1 MTVAGSTSVR
11 HVFISFASTDVAF
24 ARLVLASL
32 EQSGLQCWLAERDIE
47 PADSYPAAITAAVKS
62 SGAVLLLLTDAANQS
77 PHVIREIELAFNA
90 RRPIL
95 PVRIGGAT
103 PSPDLQ
109 YFLSRSQWL
118 DVGPSLDEAELA
130 KVDTRIRQLLQG
142 RTGFDEIEPR
152 SFVRLALLAAVLIAG
167 IAGAFVWKGR
177 HQIEGPAPQ
186 SELTRDDK
194 PTGDA
199 EASRRDAGKPAGDVA
214 KPTADPAKPAGVAT
228 TPTVDAVTI
237 KLNPKDGQPYAW
249 IPPGRFIMGCSAGD
263 AACEKDEGPPHSVEI
278 RRGFWLARTE
288 VVQERFRRSA
298 DGKSGPGS
306 SADKLPAVA
315 VTWTAA
321 KSYCQ
326 TIGGRL
332 PTEAEWEYAA
342 RAGTSTRYYDSLK
355 AIAWFSENSD
365 DGPHAVGG
373 KKPNAFGLY
382 DMLGNVSEWVLDRY
396 FNTYDDTSDPADVEQ
411 PLAANA
417 FAVARGGSWVSDAN
431 GVRVSRRLEMFPDAE
446 EPHIGFRCAV
456 DRL

>member
-1 MTVAGSTSVR
+1 MAVVSAR

-24 ARLVLASL
+24 AHLALASL
-32 EQSGLQCWLAERDIE
+32 ERSGLRCWLAERDIE
-47 PADSYPAAITAAVKS
+47 PAASYPAAITAGIKN
-62 SGAVLLLLTDAANQS
+62 SGAVLLLLTEASNQS

-130 KVDTRIRQLLQG
+130 RVETRIRELLRGPIGFGEVG
-142 RTGFDEIEPR
+142 RRPWLQ
-152 SFVRLALLAAVLIAG
+152 LALAAAVVVIVGVA
-167 IAGAFVWKGR
+167 AFVWREKPAGR
-177 HQIEGPAPQ
+177 AEQ
-186 SELTRDDK
+186 SPPDADK
-194 PTGDA
+194 PTRQVDNSSGNSANPIRDA
-199 EASRRDAGKPAGDVA
+199 E
-214 KPTADPAKPAGVAT
+214 KPTV
-228 TPTVDAVTI
+228 VTGRF
-237 KLNPKDGQPYAW
+237 KTNPKDGQVYAW
-249 IPPGRFIMGCSAGD
+249 IPPGRFTMGCSAGD
-263 AACEKDEGPPHSVEI
+263 PACEKDEGPPHSVDI
-278 RRGFWLARTE
+278 RRGFWLARAE
-288 VVQERFRRSA
+288 VLEQQLRRRA
-298 DGKSGPGS
+298 GAKSDSGS
-306 SADKLPAVA
+306 SGKDLPAVSVSWA
-315 VTWTAA
+315 AA

-326 TIGGRL
+326 SIAGRL

-342 RAGTSTRYYDSLK
+342 RAGTSTRYYDSLTT
-355 AIAWFSENSD
+355 IAWFADNSD
-365 DGPHAVGG
+365 DGPHAVGT

-382 DMLGNVSEWVLDRY
+382 DMIGNVSEWVLDRY
-396 FNTYDDTSDPADVEQ
+396 YSAYDDTSDPDNIEQ
-411 PLAANA
+411 PLAGNA